1 MRLTMPRD
9 QLLLAGVTALTL
21 FGLLMVYS
29 ASMAVGAQKGEPS
42 YFFVRQFL
50 YAGIGYLAM
59 IVLMLIDYHIWLKPK
74 VFVPL
79 AAIVVLCLM
88 LVFTR
93 QTVNGSHRSLGLVPL
108 VSFQPSEAAKLV
120 FLFYLAY
127 FLHKHRDQIFRPGRR
142 MIECLTVVALF
153 GVLIGL
159 EPDLGQ
165 AVCIFSITAILFFVA
180 GLNWKY
186 IGSTVLV
193 SLPLF
198 YFFVWNVSFRRRR
211 IYDWL
216 NALADP
222 LSAHYQIKHA
232 AIALG
237 SGGLL
242 GVGLGESVQKF
253 FFLPEA
259 QSDFIY
265 SIIGEEFGLAGTLL
279 IGCAFL
285 GYLYLGI
292 KISANAPDAGG
303 FYLGL
308 GITVMIALQALI
320 NISTAV
326 SIMPTKGLTLPFI
339 SQGGSSLVVCLMA
352 SGILLNIA
360 SDKHMKN
367 IPAAFPIVPESA
379 ER

>member
-1 MRLTMPRD
+1 M
-9 QLLLAGVTALTL
+9 
-21 FGLLMVYS
+21 
-29 ASMAVGAQKGEPS
+29 
-42 YFFVRQFL
+42 
-50 YAGIGYLAM
+50 
-59 IVLMLIDYHIWLKPK
+59 
-74 VFVPL
+74 
-79 AAIVVLCLM
+79 
-88 LVFTR
+88 
-93 QTVNGSHRSLGLVPL
+93 
-108 VSFQPSEAAKLV
+108 
-120 FLFYLAY
+120 
-127 FLHKHRDQIFRPGRR
+127 
-142 MIECLTVVALF
+142 
-153 GVLIGL
+153 
-159 EPDLGQ
+159 
-165 AVCIFSITAILFFVA
+165 
-180 GLNWKY
+180 
-186 IGSTVLV
+186 
-193 SLPLF
+193 
-198 YFFVWNVSFRRRR
+198 
-211 IYDWL
+211 
-216 NALADP
+216 
-222 LSAHYQIKHA
+222 
-232 AIALG
+232 
-237 SGGLL
+237 L

-292 KISANAPDAGG
+292 KISVNAPDAGG